1 MARSVW
7 KVSLLGVAATIAS
20 LAGRPALAQA
30 DTPAEPG
37 RLVIQAEQPGPVI
50 NRDIFGQFAEH
61 LGTGIY
67 GGVWVGDSS
76 KIPNVR
82 GIRSD
87 VVAALKAI
95 KVPVVR
101 WPGGCFADEYHWR
114 DGVGPANRRKTTVNS
129 VWAGAVEPNT
139 FGTHEFMDF
148 VARLGAEPMLGVNM
162 GTGDIALASAYIEYV
177 NAPAGTYWAD
187 QRVANGRKEPWGV
200 KWWCLG
206 NEMDGPWQIGHL
218 DAVEYGKKALEA
230 AKMMRWND
238 DTVKLVLA
246 GSSSVGMATYP
257 MWDRTILEL
266 CYDHVD
272 VLSMHYY
279 AGNRNDDTPSYL
291 ALTREFETYVD
302 SLASTINYVKA
313 VKRSKKQVKL
323 SWDEWN
329 VWYKNMEMDGKW
341 SVAPHLI
348 EEVYNLE
355 DAVLVGAWLNVF
367 LRKCDVLEAACLAQ
381 MVNVIG
387 PLLTTK
393 DGMLKQSIYYPFQ
406 MVASRAKGDSLDVW
420 VDSPLYSSKKEADVP
435 MLDVSASWDAETETG
450 GIYIVNRNLKK
461 PITVTITVN
470 DGLKPMIATG
480 GETLWGTDPKAFNT
494 FNAPNAVVSAP
505 LTNIKSQKGKIT
517 VTVPP
522 LSTSAID
529 VRV

>member
-1 MARSVW
+1 MPSALTAQVGLDRRRVVGHISPYVF
-7 KVSLLGVAATIAS
+7 GGFIEHM
-20 LAGRPALAQA
+20 GRCVY
-30 DTPAEPG
+30 E
-37 RLVIQAEQPGPVI
+37 
-50 NRDIFGQFAEH
+50 
-61 LGTGIY
+61 GIY
-67 GGVWVGDSS
+67 DPGSPHADAH
-76 KIPNVR
+76 
-82 GIRSD
+82 GIRLD
-87 VVAALKAI
+87 VLDALKQMGVTI
-95 KVPVVR
+95 MR
-101 WPGGCFADEYHWR
+101 YPGGNFLSGYDWR
-114 DGVGPANRRKTTVNS
+114 DGVGPKAQRPRKRDLAWKSIETNQ
-129 VWAGAVEPNT
+129 

-450 GIYIVNRNLKK
+450 GVYIVNRNLKK
-461 PITVTITVN
+461 PITVTISVN

-494 FNAPNAVVSAP
+494 FNAPNVVVSAP

>member
-1 MARSVW
+1 MPSALTAQVGLDRRRVVGHISPYVF
-7 KVSLLGVAATIAS
+7 GGFIEHM
-20 LAGRPALAQA
+20 GRCVY
-30 DTPAEPG
+30 E
-37 RLVIQAEQPGPVI
+37 
-50 NRDIFGQFAEH
+50 
-61 LGTGIY
+61 GIY
-67 GGVWVGDSS
+67 DPGSPHADAH
-76 KIPNVR
+76 
-82 GIRSD
+82 GIRLD
-87 VVAALKAI
+87 VLDALKQMGVTI
-95 KVPVVR
+95 MR
-101 WPGGCFADEYHWR
+101 YPGGNFLSGYDWR
-114 DGVGPANRRKTTVNS
+114 DGVGPKAQRPRKRDLAWKS
-129 VWAGAVEPNT
+129 VETNQ

-393 DGMLKQSIYYPFQ
+393 EGMLKQSIYYPFQ

-450 GIYIVNRNLKK
+450 GVYIVNRNLKK

-470 DGLKPMIATG
+470 DGLKPVVATG

-494 FNAPNAVVSAP
+494 FSAPNAVVSAP

-522 LSTSAID
+522 LSTSAIHL
-529 VRV
+529 RV

>member
-1 MARSVW
+1 MPSALTAQVGLDRRRVVGHISPYVF
-7 KVSLLGVAATIAS
+7 GGFIEHM
-20 LAGRPALAQA
+20 GRCVY
-30 DTPAEPG
+30 E
-37 RLVIQAEQPGPVI
+37 
-50 NRDIFGQFAEH
+50 
-61 LGTGIY
+61 GIY
-67 GGVWVGDSS
+67 DPGSPHADAH
-76 KIPNVR
+76 
-82 GIRSD
+82 GIRLD
-87 VVAALKAI
+87 VLDALKQMGVTI
-95 KVPVVR
+95 MR
-101 WPGGCFADEYHWR
+101 YPGGNFLSGYDWR
-114 DGVGPANRRKTTVNS
+114 DGVGPKAQRPRKRDLAWKSIETNQ
-129 VWAGAVEPNT
+129 

-279 AGNRNDDTPSYL
+279 AGNRNDDTSSYL

-450 GIYIVNRNLKK
+450 GVYIVNRNLKK

>member
-1 MARSVW
+1 MPSALTAQVGLDRRRVVGHISPYVF
-7 KVSLLGVAATIAS
+7 GGFIEHM
-20 LAGRPALAQA
+20 GRCVY
-30 DTPAEPG
+30 E
-37 RLVIQAEQPGPVI
+37 
-50 NRDIFGQFAEH
+50 
-61 LGTGIY
+61 GIY
-67 GGVWVGDSS
+67 DPGSPHADAH
-76 KIPNVR
+76 
-82 GIRSD
+82 GIRLD
-87 VVAALKAI
+87 VLDALKQMGVTI
-95 KVPVVR
+95 MR
-101 WPGGCFADEYHWR
+101 YPGGNFLSGYDWR
-114 DGVGPANRRKTTVNS
+114 DGVGPKAQRPRKRDLAWKSIETNQ
-129 VWAGAVEPNT
+129 

-450 GIYIVNRNLKK
+450 GVYIVNRNLKK

>member
-1 MARSVW
+1 MPSALTAQVGLDRRRVVGHISPYVF
-7 KVSLLGVAATIAS
+7 GGFIEHM
-20 LAGRPALAQA
+20 GRCVY
-30 DTPAEPG
+30 E
-37 RLVIQAEQPGPVI
+37 
-50 NRDIFGQFAEH
+50 
-61 LGTGIY
+61 GIY
-67 GGVWVGDSS
+67 DPGSPHADAQ
-76 KIPNVR
+76 
-82 GIRSD
+82 GIRLD
-87 VVAALKAI
+87 VLDALKQMGVTI
-95 KVPVVR
+95 MR
-101 WPGGCFADEYHWR
+101 YPGGNFLSGYDWR
-114 DGVGPANRRKTTVNS
+114 DGVGPKAQRPRKRDLAWKSIETNQ
-129 VWAGAVEPNT
+129 

-393 DGMLKQSIYYPFQ
+393 EGMLKQSIYYPFQ

-435 MLDVSASWDAETETG
+435 MLDVSASWDADTETG
-450 GIYIVNRNLKK
+450 GVYIVNRNLKK

-470 DGLKPMIATG
+470 DGLKPVVATG

-494 FNAPNAVVSAP
+494 FSAPNAVVSAP

-529 VRV
+529 LRV

>member
-1 MARSVW
+1 MPSALTAQVGLDRRRVVGHISPYVF
-7 KVSLLGVAATIAS
+7 GGFIEHM
-20 LAGRPALAQA
+20 GRCVY
-30 DTPAEPG
+30 E
-37 RLVIQAEQPGPVI
+37 
-50 NRDIFGQFAEH
+50 
-61 LGTGIY
+61 GIY
-67 GGVWVGDSS
+67 DPGSPHADAH
-76 KIPNVR
+76 
-82 GIRSD
+82 GIRLD
-87 VVAALKAI
+87 VLDALKQMGVTI
-95 KVPVVR
+95 MR
-101 WPGGCFADEYHWR
+101 YPGGNFLSGYDWR
-114 DGVGPANRRKTTVNS
+114 DGVGPKAQRPRKRDLAWKS
-129 VWAGAVEPNT
+129 VETNQ

-341 SVAPHLI
+341 GVAPHLI

-393 DGMLKQSIYYPFQ
+393 EGMLKQSIYYPFQ

-435 MLDVSASWDAETETG
+435 MLDVSASWDADTETG
-450 GIYIVNRNLKK
+450 GVYIVNRNLKK

-470 DGLKPMIATG
+470 DGLKPVVATG

-494 FNAPNAVVSAP
+494 FSAPNAVVSAP

-529 VRV
+529 LRV

>member
-1 MARSVW
+1 MPSALTAQVGLDRRRVVGHISPYVF
-7 KVSLLGVAATIAS
+7 GGFIEHM
-20 LAGRPALAQA
+20 GRCVY
-30 DTPAEPG
+30 E
-37 RLVIQAEQPGPVI
+37 
-50 NRDIFGQFAEH
+50 
-61 LGTGIY
+61 GIY
-67 GGVWVGDSS
+67 DPGSPHADAH
-76 KIPNVR
+76 
-82 GIRSD
+82 GIRLD
-87 VVAALKAI
+87 VLEALTQMGVTI
-95 KVPVVR
+95 MR
-101 WPGGCFADEYHWR
+101 YPGGNFLSGYDWR
-114 DGVGPANRRKTTVNS
+114 DGVGPKAQRPRKRDLAWKSIETNQ
-129 VWAGAVEPNT
+129 
-139 FGTHEFMDF
+139 FGTHEFMDY
-148 VARLGAEPMLGVNM
+148 VTRLGAQPMLGVNM
-162 GTGDIALASAYIEYV
+162 GTGDIALASAYVEYV

-187 QRVANGRKEPWGV
+187 QRVANGRKDPWGV

-238 DTVKLVLA
+238 DSLKLVIA
-246 GSSSVGMATYP
+246 GSSSVGMPTYP

-266 CYDHVD
+266 CYEHVD

-279 AGNRNDDTPSYL
+279 AGNRDNDTASYL
-291 ALTREFETYVD
+291 ALTREFESYVT

-341 SVAPHLI
+341 EVAPHLI

-367 LRKCDVLEAACLAQ
+367 LRKCDVLEAACMAQ

-393 DGMLKQSIYYPFQ
+393 TGMLKQSIYYPFQ
-406 MVASRAKGDSLDVW
+406 MVASRAKGDALDVW

-435 MLDVSASWDAETETG
+435 MLDVSASWDAASQTG
-450 GIYIVNRNLKK
+450 GVYIVNRNLKK
-461 PITVTITVN
+461 PITVTITIN
-470 DGLKPMIATG
+470 DGLAPVIASG
-480 GETLWGTDPKAFNT
+480 GETVWGTDPKAHNT
-494 FNAPNAVVSAP
+494 FAQPNLIASTP
-505 LTNIKSQKGKIT
+505 LTGIKSQKGKIT

-529 VRV
+529 LRV